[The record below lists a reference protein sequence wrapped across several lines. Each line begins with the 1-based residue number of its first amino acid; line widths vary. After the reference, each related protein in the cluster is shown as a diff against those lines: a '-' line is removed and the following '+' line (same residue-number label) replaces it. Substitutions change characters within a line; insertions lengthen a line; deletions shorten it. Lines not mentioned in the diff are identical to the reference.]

1 MIVGWLNYFFQLM
14 LYSIDNI
21 IIYFRNRTDFL
32 KLLVDLENI
41 LIIVIEIDQQSQHDS
56 CINYAM

>member
-1 MIVGWLNYFFQLM
+1 M